1 MRTVLEKVNTI
12 SEGITNYVA
21 TPGEGGIHFGVGKG
35 GEKFDP
41 TGIFWKYMVMPEV
54 GGYQIPGVA
63 KKIGLVAPAV
73 AVKRA
78 LDRGAGVG
86 AVMGAGGGAALGA
99 AFGGVGA
106 AGYRTDAA
114 AKIGKEGALRALVG
128 RNYRRNLRDP
138 AVMARL
144 DRYYPREAGIAP
156 GGRSWRGPRKLKGK
170 AKALA
175 MAIAAGAG
183 LAKAGIG
190 ALSGAALGSAS
201 GAVTGYVG
209 GRSAG
214 AGVLGGGLAA
224 AGAAFPAL
232 AVQGLSRRL
241 GPGGRGFKYMA
252 PAALGIASYG
262 GAAAGS
268 DIMKTI
274 ERTRKRLARG
284 GPEGLLFPSSTTA
297 RRIG

>member
-21 TPGEGGIHFGVGKG
+21 DPGEGGIHFGKFGKG

-73 AVKRA
+73 AVQRA

-106 AGYRTDAA
+106 AGYKAGAA
-114 AKIGKEGALRALVG
+114 GKAARRLVRKHVLGGKG
-128 RNYRRNLRDP
+128 R
-138 AVMARL
+138 
-144 DRYYPREAGIAP
+144 RERGVRMGSLAP
-156 GGRSWRGPRKLKGK
+156 SKAATKLKGK
-170 AKALA
+170 AKALS
-175 MAIAAGAG
+175 MAIAAGLG
-183 LAKAGIG
+183 LAKTGIG
-190 ALSGAALGSAS
+190 VLSGAALGSAS

-224 AGAAFPAL
+224 AGMALPAL
-232 AVQGLSRRL
+232 GVQGLSRKL
-241 GPGGRGFKYMA
+241 GPAGKGFRYMA
-252 PAALGIASYG
+252 PAALGIAGYG